1 MLIAMNRKVQHTKNV
16 TINQKYH
23 QQDILLVALVE
34 HLLRA
39 LAVVDVD
46 VDDHH
51 SLGET
56 LLDAVFG
63 CYRHVVEKAIA
74 VVFVLHGVV
83 TWRSHEWWPRW
94 RIGTGSSIFRS
105 APLSAWSEF
114 SRRGRFANNS
124 GGFGSATANL
134 SRSTFKILF

>member
-34 HLLRA
+34 HLLRP

-46 VDDHH
+46 IHDHH

-56 LLDAVFG
+56 LLDAMFG

-83 TWRSHEWWPRW
+83 TWRSHECHPVLHVSLGHGRHEVQNG
-94 RIGTGSSIFRS
+94 RQRTTSGVESKLKIFI
-105 APLSAWSEF
+105 LITVH
-114 SRRGRFANNS
+114 ANY
-124 GGFGSATANL
+124 ALTL
-134 SRSTFKILF
+134 LK